1 MGMVR
6 SSSRVG
12 RFTCLV
18 ALLAALAPGAGGAK
32 AEGWQ
37 KAPPLP
43 TDMRDLLSSIS
54 EDSNLY
60 RIYKLYREN
69 RDGLQKGAMR
79 LSLDQA
85 IAMGISTSPLL
96 AASIDEIQASQWS
109 KLAVTREWIPSLS
122 VKTSDPGV
130 LGYTTTTSSL
140 KTKTD
145 GNSPS
150 ETLTFKHG
158 FSSTPYASL
167 SWAFLDPSR
176 GARLNVLKAQDNS
189 LRNKFTFTSRE
200 LILAI
205 QTAYCTLQE
214 SLEREKDNIELFNQ
228 AIDIYVKASKDHRAT
243 GEVSRFE
250 AQAVSLLIA
259 RIKAHKLSIQAANS
273 LASLINLEPGK
284 LALPSSTPE
293 LVSPWPLSRGQSIEL
308 ALAQRE
314 ELQANA
320 WDVKALMSAAQAIR
334 NKALPSVALASEL
347 KRISSNQQTGNLNGN
362 VSGQLS
368 RDSGYESFFGFT
380 FDWKIFDGG
389 IRSAESSAIQAKAEQ
404 SIEQGQLSRLTITRQ
419 VEDAYA
425 SFVASKIL
433 VDAARSDVSAS
444 RKSLQAALFEYN
456 AGRGN
461 NGTTVV
467 QALSKL
473 QSALDTYRTAVTQ
486 QNLSIYQLNRYS
498 ATWPA
503 QTKTLVDS
511 QYQRW
516 LPTALANPTPAA
528 ALRPR
533 TEQRASDRPA
543 HPPRS

>member
-1 MGMVR
+1 MVR
-6 SSSRVG
+6 FSSRVA
-12 RFTCLV
+12 RFSCLV
-18 ALLAALAPGAGGAK
+18 ALLTAIADGGAK

-60 RIYKLYREN
+60 RLYRLYREN
-69 RDGLQKGAMR
+69 RDGLQKAATR
-79 LSLDQA
+79 ISLDQA
-85 IAMGISTSPLL
+85 IAMGISSSPLL
-96 AASIDEIQASQWS
+96 AANVDEIQASQWS
-109 KLAVTREWIPSLS
+109 RIAVTREWIPSLS

-130 LGYTTTTSSL
+130 LGFTTTTSSL

-145 GNSPS
+145 GNEPS
-150 ETLTFKHG
+150 EKLTFKHG

-176 GARLNVLKAQDNS
+176 GARLNAVTAQNNS

-214 SLEREKDNIELFNQ
+214 ALDREKDNIELFNQ
-228 AIDIYVKASKDHRAT
+228 AIHIYIEASKAQKPA
-243 GEVSRFE
+243 GEISRFE

-259 RIKAHKLSIQAANS
+259 RIKAHKISIQAANS

-284 LALPSSTPE
+284 LALPSSSPE
-293 LVSPWPLSRGQSIEL
+293 LVSPWPLSRAESIDL

-334 NKALPSVALASEL
+334 NKALPSVSLASQL
-347 KRISSNQQTGNLNGN
+347 KRISANQQTGNLTGN

-368 RDSGYESFFGFT
+368 RSSGYESFFGFT
-380 FDWKIFDGG
+380 FDWKVFDGG
-389 IRSAESSAIQAKAEQ
+389 IRAAESNAIRAKAEQ
-404 SIEQGQLSRLTITRQ
+404 SMEQGQLSRLTITRQ
-419 VEDAYA
+419 VADAYA
-425 SFVASKIL
+425 TFVASKIL
-433 VDAARSDVSAS
+433 VDAARSDVGAS
-444 RKSLQAALFEYN
+444 RKSLQAALDEYN
-456 AGRGN
+456 RGRGDA
-461 NGTTVV
+461 GTTVV

-473 QSALDTYRTAVTQ
+473 QSALDSYRTLVTE
-486 QNLSIYQLNRYS
+486 QNLAIYQLNRYS
-498 ATWPA
+498 ATWPG
-503 QTKTLVDS
+503 QTQTLVDS

-516 LPTALANPTPAA
+516 LPTALASPTPAA
-528 ALRPR
+528 TLKPK
-533 TEQRASDRPA
+533 TEQRAPGSPA
-543 HPPRS
+543 LPPGS

>member
-1 MGMVR
+1 M
-6 SSSRVG
+6 
-12 RFTCLV
+12 
-18 ALLAALAPGAGGAK
+18 
-32 AEGWQ
+32 
-37 KAPPLP
+37 P

-60 RIYKLYREN
+60 RIYKLYRQN

-85 IAMGISTSPLL
+85 IAMGISTSPIL
-96 AASIDEIQASQWS
+96 AGSIDEIQASQWS

-122 VKTSDPGV
+122 VRTSDPGV

-189 LRNKFTFTSRE
+189 LRNKFTFTSSE

-205 QTAYCTLQE
+205 QTAYCTFQE
-214 SLEREKDNIELFNQ
+214 LLEREKDNIELFNQ
-228 AIDIYVKASKDHRAT
+228 AIDIYVKVSKDHRAT

-320 WDVKALMSAAQAIR
+320 WDVQALLSTAQAIC

-368 RDSGYESFFGFT
+368 RDSGYKSFFGFT

-433 VDAARSDVSAS
+433 VDAPRSDVSAS
-444 RKSLQAALFEYN
+444 RKSLQAALDEYN
-456 AGRGN
+456 IGHGDA
-461 NGTTVV
+461 GTTVV

-473 QSALDTYRTAVTQ
+473 QSALESYRTLVTE
-486 QNLSIYQLNRYS
+486 QNLAIYQLNRYS

-503 QTKTLVDS
+503 QTQTLVDS

-516 LPTALANPTPAA
+516 LPTALANPSPASPTPAGPSPA
-528 ALRPR
+528 TTRLPKAEERAPGRQAL
-533 TEQRASDRPA
+533 
-543 HPPRS
+543 PPGS

>member
-1 MGMVR
+1 MVR
-6 SSSRVG
+6 FIRRVAKHI
-12 RFTCLV
+12 CAV
-18 ALLAALAPGAGGAK
+18 SLLTAIAHGGAK

-43 TDMRDLLSSIS
+43 ANVGDLLSSIS
-54 EDSNLY
+54 EESNLY
-60 RIYKLYREN
+60 RLFQLYREN
-69 RDGLQKGAMR
+69 RDGLQKAATR
-79 LSLDQA
+79 ITLEQA
-85 IAMGISTSPLL
+85 IAMGVSTSPLL
-96 AASIDEIQASQWS
+96 AGNIDEIQASQWS
-109 KLAVTREWIPSLS
+109 RIAVTREWIPSLG

-130 LGYTTTTSSL
+130 LGYATSTSSL

-145 GNSPS
+145 GNAPK
-150 ETLTFKHG
+150 EILTFEHG
-158 FSSTPYASL
+158 FSSTPYATL

-176 GARLNVLKAQDNS
+176 GARLKTLTAQNNS

-205 QTAYCTLQE
+205 QTAYCNLQE
-214 SLEREKDNIELFNQ
+214 ALEGERDDIELFNQ
-228 AIDIYVKASKDHRAT
+228 AIDIYVKASKAQKPA
-243 GEVSRFE
+243 GEISRFE

-259 RIKAHKLSIQAANS
+259 RIRSHRITIQAANS

-284 LALPSSTPE
+284 LALPSS
-293 LVSPWPLSRGQSIEL
+293 SPGLISNWPLSRAESIEL

-320 WDVKALMSAAQAIR
+320 WDVKALMSASQAIR
-334 NKALPSVALASEL
+334 NKALPALSLASEIQ
-347 KRISSNQQTGNLNGN
+347 RISANQNTGNLNGN
-362 VSGQLS
+362 VSGELS
-368 RDSGYESFFGFT
+368 RTSGYESFFGFT

-389 IRSAESSAIQAKAEQ
+389 IRSAEANAIRAKAEQ
-404 SIEQGQLSRLTITRQ
+404 SMEQGKLSRLAITRQ
-419 VEDAYA
+419 VTDAYA
-425 SFVASKIL
+425 SFLASKIL
-433 VDAARSDVSAS
+433 IDAANSDVIAS

-486 QNLSIYQLNRYS
+486 QNLAIYQLNRYS

-516 LPTALANPTPAA
+516 LPTALASPTPAA
-528 ALRPR
+528 NRRPKPQERAPGNPAL
-533 TEQRASDRPA
+533 
-543 HPPRS
+543 PPGS

>member
-1 MGMVR
+1 M
-6 SSSRVG
+6 
-12 RFTCLV
+12 TCLV
-18 ALLAALAPGAGGAK
+18 ALMAPLGQGLAK

-37 KAPPLP
+37 KAPPVP
-43 TDMRDLLSSIS
+43 TDMRDLLSAIS

-60 RIYKLYREN
+60 RVYRLYREN

-79 LSLDQA
+79 ISLDQA

-96 AASIDEIQASQWS
+96 AGNGDEIEASQWS
-109 KLAVTREWIPSLS
+109 KIAVTREWIPSLS

-145 GNSPS
+145 GNAPS
-150 ETLTFKHG
+150 ETLSFKHG
-158 FSSTPYASL
+158 FSSTPYGSL

-176 GARLNVLKAQDNS
+176 GSRLNSLTAKNNS

-214 SLEREKDNIELFNQ
+214 ALEREKDNIELFNQ
-228 AIDIYVKASKDHRAT
+228 AIHIYVTASKAHRPS

-259 RIKAHKLSIQAANS
+259 RIKAHKTSLQAADS

-284 LALPSSTPE
+284 LALPSTSPE
-293 LVSPWPLSRGQSIEL
+293 LVSPWPLSRAQSIEK

-320 WDVKALMSAAQAIR
+320 WEVKALMSDAQAIR
-334 NKALPSVALASEL
+334 NKALPSVALASQL
-347 KRISSNQQTGNLNGN
+347 KRISANQETGNLNGN

-368 RDSGYESFFGFT
+368 RNSGYESFFGFT

-389 IRSAESSAIQAKAEQ
+389 IRRAESKAIQFKAEQ
-404 SIEQGQLSRLTITRQ
+404 SKEQGQLSRLAITRQ
-419 VEDAYA
+419 IEDAYA

-433 VDAARSDVSAS
+433 VDAAQSDVSAS
-444 RKSLQAALFEYN
+444 RKSLQSALDEYN
-456 AGRGN
+456 AGHGDA
-461 NGTTVV
+461 GTTVV
-467 QALSKL
+467 QALTKL
-473 QSALDTYRTAVTQ
+473 QAALESYRTLVTE

-503 QTKTLVDS
+503 QTQTLVDS

-516 LPTALANPTPAA
+516 LPTASITPAQP
-528 ALRPR
+528 RPSAVNPNLPA
-533 TEQRASDRPA
+533 TPRPSQ
-543 HPPRS
+543 P